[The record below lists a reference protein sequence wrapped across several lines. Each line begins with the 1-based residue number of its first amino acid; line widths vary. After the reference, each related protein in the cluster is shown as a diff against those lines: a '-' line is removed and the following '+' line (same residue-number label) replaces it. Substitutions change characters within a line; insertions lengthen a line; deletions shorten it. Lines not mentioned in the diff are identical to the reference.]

1 MAYDEIIQSAAKQ
14 YQIDPDLI
22 RAIISVESNW
32 DPNAYRAEPRI
43 SDASYGLM
51 QLLLSTARSVSG
63 NPSLTTNQL
72 IDPTLNISLGSQYLR
87 TLHNRHGNLTDA
99 IASYNAG
106 SPIKSSDGQYVNQKY
121 VDKVKLAYMY
131 YQYKYMGLAGLVLV
145 GGIAFYLTK
154 R

>member
-32 DPNAYRAEPRI
+32 DPNAYRAEPQI

-51 QLLLSTARSVSG
+51 QLLLSTAKSVSG
-63 NPSLTTNQL
+63 NSSLTPNQL

-87 TLHNRHGNLTDA
+87 QLYNRFGNLMDVV
-99 IASYNAG
+99 ASYNAG
-106 SPIKSSDGQYVNQKY
+106 SPIKSGDQYMNQKY
-121 VDKVKLAYMY
+121 IDKVKLAYTY
-131 YQYKYMGLAGLVLV
+131 YQYKYIGIAGVVLI
-145 GGIAFYLTK
+145 GGITFYLMK

>member
-87 TLHNRHGNLTDA
+87 TLHNRHGSLTDA

-106 SPIKSSDGQYVNQKY
+106 SPIKSGDRYVNQGY
-121 VDKVKLAYMY
+121 VDKVKLAYTY
-131 YQYKYMGLAGLVLV
+131 YQYKYMGIAGAILI
-145 GGIAFYLTK
+145 GGIAFYLVK